1 MDGICV
7 CISAYG
13 ERYVFRQTDGVRSP
27 GWLYSTDKVTN
38 GVGWIIQVWKQ
49 NLLWHLWMCARR
61 VLCGGRGAAAQ
72 HNVCNFVWEQE
83 VMRNEPD
90 GGDDNTGAKM
100 WRQNNDGESAN
111 CLFTASPWRAVPLGR
126 FSRKDDLLLPCECT
140 STTSIY
146 HSFIQAGAVII
157 TTSGPALWVHA
168 VWKPLHCMC
177 TGRINCLLCRFKLA
191 VKSEWACFFSP
202 LRR

>member
-1 MDGICV
+1 MFNYEETDGICV
-7 CISAYG
+7 CMSACG
-13 ERYVFRQTDGVRSP
+13 ERYVFRQSDGARSP

-49 NLLWHLWMCARR
+49 NRLWHLWMCARQ
-61 VLCGGRGAAAQ
+61 VLCRGRGAAAQ

-90 GGDDNTGAKM
+90 GGDDKTGAGM
-100 WRQNNDGESAN
+100 WRQSNDRESADG
-111 CLFTASPWRAVPLGR
+111 LFTASPRQAVPLGR
-126 FSRKDDLLLPCECT
+126 FSRKDDLLLPRECT
-140 STTSIY
+140 STASIY

-168 VWKPLHCMC
+168 LWKPLHCMC
-177 TGRINCLLCRFKLA
+177 EDG
-191 VKSEWACFFSP
+191 P
-202 LRR
+202 Y